1 MTTDLRVCIGP
12 MLAKEPGGSI
22 GDRKSEVEV
31 MLSSMQGETTY
42 RGEQRPRRA
51 LLWYAVI
58 LTLAGM
64 VLTTILWL
72 LVSAWKGRTN
82 SSLFETSS
90 RKLASFPMQVG
101 PLITGKDKATAAE
114 LVYLSRVSLEPGPAP
129 KVFFLTGSQ
138 GAQILTVAEG
148 AHVLATPGKT
158 VDVRG
163 TIRSTPSV
171 ATLRKQW
178 KLNPAEAKR
187 ISSIPIYI
195 ESDFIRESVHANVS
209 REEYP

>member
-1 MTTDLRVCIGP
+1 MKR
-12 MLAKEPGGSI
+12 
-22 GDRKSEVEV
+22 
-31 MLSSMQGETTY
+31 ETVY
-42 RGEQRPRRA
+42 CREQNPRRA
-51 LLWYAVI
+51 LLWYAVVF
-58 LTLAGM
+58 TLAGL

-72 LVSAWKGRTN
+72 LVSAWKGPTN
-82 SSLFETSS
+82 ASLFETTSHMVASS
-90 RKLASFPMQVG
+90 PMQVG
-101 PLITGKDKATAAE
+101 PLITGGDKATVGE
-114 LVYLSRVSLEPGPAP
+114 LVYLRRVMLKPGPGP

-148 AHVLATPGKT
+148 AHVLATPGNT

-178 KLNPAEAKR
+178 KLGLAEARR
-187 ISSIPIYI
+187 ISETPIYI
-195 ESDFIRESVHANVS
+195 ESNFIRESVHANVS